1 MVEGVG
7 TATVDTGSATALY
20 SAQVAITLVTQFD
33 VTADVEI
40 ESAVAIVVKECR
52 SRMKCT

>member
-7 TATVDTGSATALY
+7 TAMVNTGSATALY
-20 SAQVAITLVTQFD
+20 SAQVAITLVAQFD

-40 ESAVAIVVKECR
+40 ESAVAVVVEECR
-52 SRMKCT
+52 SLMKCT